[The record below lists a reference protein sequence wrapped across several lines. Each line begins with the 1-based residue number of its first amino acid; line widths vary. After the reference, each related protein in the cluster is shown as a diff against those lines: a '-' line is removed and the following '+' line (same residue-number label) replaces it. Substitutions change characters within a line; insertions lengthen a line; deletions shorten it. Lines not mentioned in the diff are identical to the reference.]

1 MSRRYLVLGLF
12 CALATFGQAQV
23 QAAPASATGATAS
36 APDPWLETLCALLTD
51 RYQVTGQLNLAWNRP
66 RPAATPVEADLVV
79 VTASAE
85 LAPQILVT
93 VRATDSAGVKSDH
106 MLVLRAELWRDGWM
120 VRDPVTAGSRLDPLA
135 LDPRRFD
142 ALRERDSIPAD
153 PKLDLNF
160 ARNMPMGRLVAWR
173 DVVRRPLVRRGQAM
187 EVIATSGALTVTLNG
202 IALNDAASGETVRVR
217 NPDSKKEFVAQVV
230 SESRATIRF

>member
-12 CALATFGQAQV
+12 CALATLGQAQV
-23 QAAPASATGATAS
+23 PAASASGTGTVAS
-36 APDPWLETLCALLTD
+36 APDPWLETLCALLAD

-66 RPAATPVEADLVV
+66 RPAAAPVDADLVV

>member
-1 MSRRYLVLGLF
+1 MSRHYLVVGLF

-23 QAAPASATGATAS
+23 PASTSATGTTAS
-36 APDPWLETLCALLTD
+36 APDPWLDTLCALLTD

-66 RPAATPVEADLVV
+66 RPAAAPVEADLVV

-106 MLVLRAELWRDGWM
+106 TLVLRAELWRDGWM

>member
-12 CALATFGQAQV
+12 CALATLGQAQV
-23 QAAPASATGATAS
+23 PAAPASGSGTAAS

-66 RPAATPVEADLVV
+66 RPATAPVDADLVV

-93 VRATDSAGVKSDH
+93 VRATDSAGVKSEH

-202 IALNDAASGETVRVR
+202 IALNDAASGESVRVR